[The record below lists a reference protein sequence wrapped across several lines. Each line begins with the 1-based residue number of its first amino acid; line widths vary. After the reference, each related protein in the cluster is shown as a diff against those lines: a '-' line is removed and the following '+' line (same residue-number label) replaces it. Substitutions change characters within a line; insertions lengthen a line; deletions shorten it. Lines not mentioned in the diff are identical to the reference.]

1 MSETLKVLAQV
12 AGIGGVAIGAAI
24 LVFRDII
31 RKNIFPRLSKED
43 AYRVIRLI
51 SILVWSIA
59 IAGIIAWVLSNDK
72 SITHGDKSPIIN
84 RTEGPVDL
92 QIQ

>member
-51 SILVWSIA
+51 SVLVWSIA
-59 IAGIIAWVLSNDK
+59 IAGIIAWVLSNDN
-72 SITHGDKSPIIN
+72 SITNGDKSPIID
-84 RTEGPVDL
+84 RTEGSVHL